1 MASPTPTATARRA
14 ILRRL
19 RHLFLPKMGCVGG
32 KEILTEEDKDYIAQ
46 NTAATREEIDQ
57 QHENFLQKHPDGKI
71 SKKDFSVLMRQC
83 YPTADTDK
91 LEKHIFRMYDANNDG
106 KIDFKEF
113 MVVLYVMSN
122 GSAEENL
129 RQIFRI
135 FDINSDGTIS
145 QKELQKIVKDLFHL
159 LKKDGDPAK
168 ESEEFL
174 AETAFKEMDEDRD
187 GKVTIDEFVGACMKQ
202 EKFTSLLALRIID
215 VFVTD

>member
-1 MASPTPTATARRA
+1 MGSQRECGNRLTAQTSHCDEQQ
-14 ILRRL
+14 
-19 RHLFLPKMGCVGG
+19 HLFLPKMGCVGG
-32 KEILTEEDKDYIAQ
+32 KEILSEEDKDYIAQ

-106 KIDFKEF
+106 KIDFKE
-113 MVVLYVMSN
+113 
-122 GSAEENL
+122 
-129 RQIFRI
+129 
-135 FDINSDGTIS
+135 
-145 QKELQKIVKDLFHL
+145 LQKIVKDLFHL

>member
-1 MASPTPTATARRA
+1 
-14 ILRRL
+14 
-19 RHLFLPKMGCVGG
+19 
-32 KEILTEEDKDYIAQ
+32 
-46 NTAATREEIDQ
+46 
-57 QHENFLQKHPDGKI
+57 
-71 SKKDFSVLMRQC
+71 
-83 YPTADTDK
+83 
-91 LEKHIFRMYDANNDG
+91 MYDANNDG

-122 GSAEENL
+122 GSAE
-129 RQIFRI
+129 
-135 FDINSDGTIS
+135 
-145 QKELQKIVKDLFHL
+145 KELQKIVKDLFHL

>member
-1 MASPTPTATARRA
+1 MMRS
-14 ILRRL
+14 L
-19 RHLFLPKMGCVGG
+19 RHLFLPKMGCMNG
-32 KEILTEEDKDYIAQ
+32 KEILTEEDKDYIAA
-46 NTAATREEIDQ
+46 NTAISREEIDQ
-57 QHENFLQKHPDGKI
+57 HHENFLQKHPDGKI
-71 SKKDFSVLMRQC
+71 SRKDFSAMMRQC

-159 LKKDGDPAK
+159 LKKDGDPKK
-168 ESEEFL
+168 ESEDFL
-174 AETAFKEMDEDRD
+174 AETAFKEMDEDGD